1 MKWRIEGKRLMHK
14 GDTQVSNDQQTSTSS
29 VRRAPLERE
38 ITQPPKTMLPVMT
51 PTSMQVRKR
60 SGSFELVDVSKIVRA
75 VGRNCSGLQN
85 IDANRVAIKTIG
97 GIYDGA
103 TTKEL
108 DQLSIQTAA
117 SFIAEEPEYSK
128 LAARLLATY
137 ISKEVRQQDIQCF
150 SQSISHGHELGLI
163 NDRLLEVVKE
173 HRRKLNDTVANTR
186 NQLFEYFGLRTVYD
200 RYLLRHPTTRQ
211 VIETPQYFFLRV
223 ACAVTQSVRDAI
235 ELYELFSTL
244 EYLPSSPTLFNSGT
258 NHEQLSSCF
267 LLDSPEDDLGSIYRK

>member
-1 MKWRIEGKRLMHK
+1 
-14 GDTQVSNDQQTSTSS
+14 
-29 VRRAPLERE
+29 
-38 ITQPPKTMLPVMT
+38 MLPVMT

-60 SGSFELVDVSKIVRA
+60 SGSFELEDVSKIVRA

-186 NQLFEYFGLRTVYD
+186 
-200 RYLLRHPTTRQ
+200 
-211 VIETPQYFFLRV
+211 
-223 ACAVTQSVRDAI
+223 
-235 ELYELFSTL
+235 
-244 EYLPSSPTLFNSGT
+244 
-258 NHEQLSSCF
+258 
-267 LLDSPEDDLGSIYRK
+267 